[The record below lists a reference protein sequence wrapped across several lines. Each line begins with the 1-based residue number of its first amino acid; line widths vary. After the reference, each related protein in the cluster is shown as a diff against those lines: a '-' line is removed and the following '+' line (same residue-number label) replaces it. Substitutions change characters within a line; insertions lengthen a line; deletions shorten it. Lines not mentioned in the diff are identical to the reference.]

1 MDWNTLIEVFLKKN
15 LELNLSAIRDKE
27 WVRVKHIEDSLK
39 ILETWILKSWMKV
52 ADVWTWWGFPLM
64 PMAISCPN
72 IEFTWI
78 DSVKKKTVA
87 VNEML
92 ETLWVKNAKVIWTRM
107 EDYKGKQFDVITA
120 RAVAYSD
127 KLLKWVYPLLKK
139 WWYFLFM
146 KQVIQ
151 EEREILVKLCK
162 TYCLKIEKELKYKLF
177 DDDIERVVYVIKKY

>member
-39 ILETWILKSWMKV
+39 ILETWILKPWMKV

-107 EDYKGKQFDVITA
+107 EDYKGEHFDVITA

-127 KLLKWVYPLLKK
+127 KLLKWAYPLLKN

-151 EEREILVKLCK
+151 EEKEMLVKLCK
-162 TYCLKIEKELKYKLF
+162 KYHLSIEQELKYKLF
-177 DDDIERVVYVIKKY
+177 DDDIDRVVYVIKKY

>member
-64 PMAISCPN
+64 PMAIACPD
-72 IEFTWI
+72 IVFTWI

-92 ETLWVKNAKVIWTRM
+92 EALWVKNAKVIWTRI
-107 EDYKGKQFDVITA
+107 EEYKWEEFDVITA

-127 KLLKWVYPLLKK
+127 KLIKWAYPLLKR

-177 DDDIERVVYVIKKY
+177 DDDIERVIYVIKKY